1 MKLENPST
9 LFVCF
14 HKEEIP
20 IQLEGIQ
27 PIYVGNKEL
36 LEQGVF
42 NDRTGDNIHD
52 KNNRYG
58 ELTALYWIW
67 KNYKGYEF
75 VGVCHYRRYFLNTTR
90 PYYYPT
96 QIHRIQ
102 LERNKQVVT
111 PRSKKWLSNADI
123 VLPSVVRLCNSVGF
137 EFSKY
142 HSAEDLKLMR
152 IVLLE
157 LSPDYVKAWDKFI
170 QGNNVYL
177 YNIFIARSELYDAY
191 CTWLFRLLFRF
202 DELDILARTNSYQSR
217 INGFLAERLL
227 NVFVIHNN
235 LRIKEIPI
243 VFIGEKSKYRW
254 DFWQKIKDVIKN
266 FIFWINGLAKSK

>member
-1 MKLENPST
+1 MKEENPST

-36 LEQGVF
+36 LEQGVVS
-42 NDRTGDNIHD
+42 DRTGDHIHE
-52 KNNRYG
+52 KNDRYG

-75 VGVCHYRRYFLNTTR
+75 VGICHYRRYFLNPTR
-90 PYYYPT
+90 PYFYPT
-96 QIHRIQ
+96 QIHRNE
-102 LERNKQVVT
+102 LEENKQLVT
-111 PRSKKWLSNADI
+111 PMSEKWLCNADI
-123 VLPSVVRLCNSVGF
+123 VLPSVVKLCNPVGL
-137 EFSKY
+137 EYNKY

-157 LSPDYVKAWDKFI
+157 LSPNYVSAWDKFI

-202 DELDILARTNSYQSR
+202 DELDTLARPNSYQSR

-227 NVFVIHNN
+227 NVFVTHNN

-243 VFIGEKSKYRW
+243 VFIGEKSISRW
-254 DFWQKIKDVIKN
+254 NFWQNIKDVIKN